1 MLKHSI
7 KKAIIPVAGFGTR
20 FLPATKAIPKEM
32 LPILN
37 KPVLQYVVEEVV
49 NSGITDIIFVTSY
62 NKRSCEDHFD
72 NTPELEQTLLEAGK
86 KDKYQEIK
94 RISQMAN
101 FTYVRQKG
109 PYGNGTPVL
118 NCRTLIGNE
127 PFAVLW
133 GDEVFDCPK
142 KPRLLQ
148 QIEVFEKY
156 GDPVLTGYK
165 IKKADTVKYGV
176 IDGTEVE
183 PGVFQV
189 KKIVEKPGPA
199 KAPSLVASLG
209 AYVLTPD
216 IFPILAKTALGKDNE
231 LWLVDAIH
239 ALSKKRP
246 IYAKLI
252 DGTHYDTGNKLN
264 WLKVNIKFGLKD
276 PEIKTELRKYLKKLI

>member
-1 MLKHSI
+1 MFKHSI

-49 NSGITDIIFVTSY
+49 NSGIKDIIFVTSH
-62 NKRSCEDHFD
+62 NKRACEDHFD
-72 NTPELEQTLLEAGK
+72 VSAELEQILKSSQK
-86 KDKYQEIK
+86 KKIYQEIR

-118 NCRTLIGNE
+118 NCRNLIGNE

-142 KPRLLQ
+142 EPRLLQ
-148 QIEVFEKY
+148 QIKVFEKY

-165 IKKADTVKYGV
+165 IKKSDTSKYGV

-183 PGVFQV
+183 SGVFQV
-189 KKIVEKPGPA
+189 NKIVEKPGPT

-216 IFPILAKTALGKDNE
+216 IFPILTKTALGKDNE

-239 ALSKKRP
+239 SLSKKRQ
-246 IYAKLI
+246 IYARLI
-252 DGTHYDTGNKLN
+252 EGTYYDTGNKLN

-276 PEIKTELRKYLKKLI
+276 PEIKSDLRKYLKKLL